1 MAEQILV
8 FNGGSSSVKLSL
20 FHKSDLDTKAPLWSK
35 NLAINLLDASGQEV
49 HELIAAHL
57 AEARIARDSIICVG
71 HRVVHGGTE
80 LQEPHRVDLELE
92 NTIEKLS
99 ELAPVHNPIAMKLIR
114 EARKLFPQAEQVAVF
129 DTAFH
134 KTLPPEAYL
143 YAVPFDWCEKF
154 GIRRFGFHGINHAYC
169 AEALHE
175 FLPPGK
181 KVLRA
186 VSCHL
191 GNGCSLAAIHNGES
205 VDTTMGFTPL
215 EGLMMG
221 ARSGSID
228 PGIIFYL
235 LEENKISAEQLDKT
249 LNNSSGLL
257 GVSGISKDMQKIQE
271 AKSSGSARAQL
282 AFDMFARSVSKG
294 IAAMAAAMRGT
305 DAIVFTG
312 GIGEHSTELRSL
324 VCSQLEFMG
333 VNLDEKLNQDCK
345 EDGLLSSRESKIN
358 VLRISARED
367 FQIFKECM
375 NLLNSKISI

>member
-1 MAEQILV
+1 MAEQVLV

-20 FHKSDLDTKAPLWSK
+20 FHKGALDTKVPLWSQ

-57 AEARIARDSIICVG
+57 TEAKIDRNSIICVG

-80 LQEPHRVDLELE
+80 LQEPHRVNHEVE
-92 NTIEKLS
+92 KTIEKLS

-134 KTLPPEAYL
+134 KTLPPEAYM
-143 YAVPFDWCEKF
+143 YAVPFDWFEKH

-175 FLPPGK
+175 FLPPAK
-181 KVLRA
+181 KVRRA
-186 VSCHL
+186 ISCHL
-191 GNGCSLAAIHNGES
+191 GNGCSLAAIHNGKS

-228 PGIIFYL
+228 PGIVFYL
-235 LEENKISAEQLDKT
+235 LEENKFSAEHLDKI

-271 AKSSGSARAQL
+271 AKSKGSERAQL

-294 IAAMAAAMRGT
+294 IAAMAAAMGGT

-324 VCSQLEFMG
+324 VCRQLEFMG
-333 VNLDEKLNQDCK
+333 VNLDEKLNHDCND
-345 EDGLLSSRESKIN
+345 DGLLSIPESKIS
-358 VLRISARED
+358 VLKISAREE

-375 NLLNSKISI
+375 TLLHNKISI